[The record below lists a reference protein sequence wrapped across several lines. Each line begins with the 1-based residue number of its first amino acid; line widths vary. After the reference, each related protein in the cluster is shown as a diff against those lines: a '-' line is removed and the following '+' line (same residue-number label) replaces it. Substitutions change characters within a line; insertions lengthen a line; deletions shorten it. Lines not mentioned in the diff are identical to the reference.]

1 MLTRKKA
8 KGICNNPPVP
18 VQSIVSF
25 ISKGVEKKK
34 KKLKQGL
41 LAVNTSAN
49 IPHSRGTPP
58 AIFTINYQ
66 WQAYS

>member
-8 KGICNNPPVP
+8 KGICNNLPVP

-34 KKLKQGL
+34 KLKQGL

-49 IPHSRGTPP
+49 ILHSRGTPP

>member
-1 MLTRKKA
+1 MLIRKQA
-8 KGICNNPPVP
+8 KRICNNLPVP

-25 ISKGVEKKK
+25 IAKGAEDRKK

-58 AIFTINYQ
+58 AIFTIN
-66 WQAYS
+66 